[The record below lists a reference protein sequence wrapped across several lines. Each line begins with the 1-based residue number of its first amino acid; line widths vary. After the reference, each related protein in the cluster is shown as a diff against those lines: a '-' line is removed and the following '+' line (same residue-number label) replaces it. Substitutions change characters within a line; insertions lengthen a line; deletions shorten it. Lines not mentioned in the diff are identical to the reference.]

1 MVNLRK
7 DADSARS
14 GAALPAGEPKRR
26 LEPGSMNCDVLVVG
40 AGPAGSTAALT
51 CAALGLR
58 TVLLEEH
65 PEVGH
70 PVHCTG
76 KLSAHA
82 FKRFGLPSS
91 LAQNALRGAALHAP
105 DGSVARVRRASVD
118 SYLVDRAELDRYL
131 AEQASS
137 SGAEVLVGARARTVV
152 RNGGRG
158 IRAGGAAD
166 GGLRVEVEQ
175 GRTRF
180 AITTPLV
187 IDAEGAAPVL
197 PPQLGLAPRR
207 AFVHGL
213 QYDLEGAAIEQEDA
227 PDLYFGWSV
236 APGFFGWFMPTGG
249 GRGRLGVAVD
259 PQWATRPPIHYLE
272 ALRTAHPA
280 ASPRLRN
287 ARILRRLAGRI
298 PILGQRR
305 PTYTDGMLV
314 IGDAAGQVKATSG
327 GGIYFAMQA
336 GEIAGRAAARYLGSA
351 ADGHGAR
358 GRDAGAAFDRGARGA
373 LEGYEREWR
382 AAFGREVLFT
392 TIARQ
397 ALNRLSD
404 RHISTIIRALAGD
417 SGLRRAVEEHG
428 DTQYQS
434 RLMRPLLVSAVWAGL
449 RDLRLAPTV
458 LAALGAAMLSVWSDG
473 GAPSPARTWSVS

>member
-1 MVNLRK
+1 MF
-7 DADSARS
+7 
-14 GAALPAGEPKRR
+14 
-26 LEPGSMNCDVLVVG
+26 CDVLVVG
-40 AGPAGSTAALT
+40 AGPAGSTAART
-51 CAALGLR
+51 CAALGMR

-65 PEVGH
+65 PEIGH
-70 PVHCTG
+70 PTHCTG

-82 FKRFGLPSS
+82 FRRFGLPASM
-91 LAQNALRGAALHAP
+91 AQNALRGAALHAP
-105 DGSVARVRRASVD
+105 DGSVARVRRACVD
-118 SYLVDRAELDRYL
+118 SYLVDRAALDRHL

-137 SGAEVLVGARARTVV
+137 SGAEVLVGARARNVV
-152 RNGGRG
+152 RTDGATAGATAGVTTGTLRIEVDRG
-158 IRAGGAAD
+158 S
-166 GGLRVEVEQ
+166 
-175 GRTRF
+175 TRL
-180 AITTPLV
+180 AITTALV
-187 IDAEGAAPVL
+187 IDAEGAAPIL

-213 QYDLEGAAIEQEDA
+213 QYDVEGAAIEQEDA
-227 PDLYFGWSV
+227 PDLYFGWNV

-249 GRGRLGVAVD
+249 TTGRLGVAVD
-259 PQWATRPPIHYLE
+259 PRWAAQSPIHYLE
-272 ALRTAHPA
+272 GLRTVHPA

-287 ARILRRLAGRI
+287 ARIVRRFAGRI
-298 PILGQRR
+298 PILGQRW

-336 GEIAGRAAARYLGSA
+336 GEIAGRAAARYLGARA
-351 ADGHGAR
+351 AS
-358 GRDAGAAFDRGARGA
+358 DAGTAYNAGARGA
-373 LEGYEREWR
+373 LAGYEREWR

-392 TIARQ
+392 TVVRQ

-404 RHISTIIRALAGD
+404 RHVSTIIRTLARD
-417 SGLRRAVEEHG
+417 DGLRRAVEEHG

-434 RLMRPLLVSAVWAGL
+434 RLLRPVLVSGVRAGL

-473 GAPSPARTWSVS
+473 GAPSPARTWSAS

>member
-1 MVNLRK
+1 MI
-7 DADSARS
+7 
-14 GAALPAGEPKRR
+14 
-26 LEPGSMNCDVLVVG
+26 CDVLVVG
-40 AGPAGSTAALT
+40 AGPAGSTAART

-65 PEVGH
+65 PKVGD

-91 LAQNALRGAALHAP
+91 LAQNELRGAALHAP
-105 DGSVARVRRASVD
+105 DGSVARVRRVSVD
-118 SYLVDRAELDRYL
+118 SYLVDRAALDRHL
-131 AEQASS
+131 AEQASL
-137 SGAEVLVGARARTVV
+137 SGAEVIVGARARTVV
-152 RNGGRG
+152 RNGG
-158 IRAGGAAD
+158 
-166 GGLRVEVEQ
+166 LRVEVER
-175 GRTRF
+175 GRTRLV
-180 AITTPLV
+180 ITTPLV
-187 IDAEGAAPVL
+187 IDAEGATPVL

-207 AFVHGL
+207 ALVHGL

-227 PDLYFGWSV
+227 PDLYFGWNV

-259 PQWATRPPIHYLE
+259 PRWATRAPIHYLE
-272 ALRTAHPA
+272 GLRTVHPT
-280 ASPRLRN
+280 ASPRLRH
-287 ARILRRLAGRI
+287 AKIVRRLAGRI
-298 PILGQRR
+298 PILGRRR
-305 PTYTDGMLV
+305 PTYADGMLV

-336 GEIAGRAAARYLGSA
+336 GEIAGRAAARYLGS
-351 ADGHGAR
+351 
-358 GRDAGAAFDRGARGA
+358 GARGA
-373 LEGYEREWR
+373 LAGYEREWR
-382 AAFGREVLFT
+382 AAFGREILFT
-392 TIARQ
+392 TIARG

-434 RLMRPLLVSAVWAGL
+434 RLLRPVLVSAVRAGL

-473 GAPSPARTWSVS
+473 GAPSPARTWSAS

>member
-7 DADSARS
+7 DAGSARS
-14 GAALPAGEPKRR
+14 GAALPAGEPRR
-26 LEPGSMNCDVLVVG
+26 WHEPGSMICDVLVVG
-40 AGPAGSTAALT
+40 AGPAGSTAART
-51 CAALGLR
+51 CSTLGLR

-91 LAQNALRGAALHAP
+91 LAQNALRGASLHAP

-118 SYLVDRAELDRYL
+118 SYLVDRAALDRYL
-131 AEQASS
+131 AEQASL
-137 SGAEVLVGARARTVV
+137 SGVEVLVGARARTVT
-152 RNGGRG
+152 
-158 IRAGGAAD
+158 RAS
-166 GGLRVEVEQ
+166 GGLRVEVER

-180 AITTPLV
+180 VITTPLV
-187 IDAEGAAPVL
+187 IDAEGAVPVL

-207 AFVHGL
+207 ALVHGL
-213 QYDLEGAAIEQEDA
+213 QYDVEGAAIEQEDA
-227 PDLYFGWSV
+227 PDLYFGWNV

-259 PQWATRPPIHYLE
+259 PRWAGRPPIHYLE
-272 ALRTAHPA
+272 GLRTVHPA
-280 ASPRLRN
+280 ASPRLRH
-287 ARILRRLAGRI
+287 AKIVRRLAGRI
-298 PILGQRR
+298 PILGRRR
-305 PTYTDGMLV
+305 PTYADGMLV

-336 GEIAGRAAARYLGSA
+336 GEIAGRAAARYLG
-351 ADGHGAR
+351 
-358 GRDAGAAFDRGARGA
+358 AGAASHRGAASDAGEASDRGARGA
-373 LEGYEREWR
+373 LAGYEREWR

-417 SGLRRAVEEHG
+417 DGLRRAVEEHG

-434 RLMRPLLVSAVWAGL
+434 RLLRPVLVSAVRAGL

-473 GAPSPARTWSVS
+473 GAPSPARTWSAS

>member
-1 MVNLRK
+1 M
-7 DADSARS
+7 
-14 GAALPAGEPKRR
+14 R
-26 LEPGSMNCDVLVVG
+26 LEPGSMTCDVLVVG
-40 AGPAGSTAALT
+40 AGPAGSTAART

-58 TVLLEEH
+58 TVMLEEH
-65 PEVGH
+65 PEIGH

-118 SYLVDRAELDRYL
+118 SYLVDRAALDRHL

-158 IRAGGAAD
+158 PVAGAATAVAAS
-166 GGLRVEVEQ
+166 GGLRVEVDR
-175 GRTRF
+175 GRTRLV
-180 AITTPLV
+180 ITTPLI
-187 IDAEGAAPVL
+187 IDAEGVAPVL

-207 AFVHGL
+207 ALVHGL
-213 QYDLEGAAIEQEDA
+213 QYDVEGAAIEQEDA
-227 PDLYFGWSV
+227 PDLYFGWNV

-259 PQWATRPPIHYLE
+259 PRWATRAPLHYLE

-280 ASPRLRN
+280 ASPRLRH
-287 ARILRRLAGRI
+287 ARIVRRLAGRI
-298 PILGQRR
+298 PILGRRR
-305 PTYTDGMLV
+305 PTFTDGMIV

-336 GEIAGRAAARYLGSA
+336 GEIAGRAAARYLG
-351 ADGHGAR
+351 
-358 GRDAGAAFDRGARGA
+358 AGAASGRGAEFDRGALGA
-373 LEGYEREWR
+373 LAGYEREWR

-392 TIARQ
+392 TIARK

-417 SGLRRAVEEHG
+417 GGLRRAVEEHG

-434 RLMRPLLVSAVWAGL
+434 RLLRPLLVSAVRAGV

-473 GAPSPARTWSVS
+473 SAPSPARTWSIS

>member
-1 MVNLRK
+1 MNLRN
-7 DADSARS
+7 DAGSARS
-14 GAALPAGEPKRR
+14 GVGLPAGEPKRR
-26 LEPGSMNCDVLVVG
+26 HEPGSMICDVLVVG
-40 AGPAGSTAALT
+40 AGPAGSTAART

-65 PEVGH
+65 PEVGD

-82 FKRFGLPSS
+82 FKRFGLLSS
-91 LAQNALRGAALHAP
+91 LAQNELRGAALHAP
-105 DGSVARVRRASVD
+105 DGSVARVRRVSVD
-118 SYLVDRAELDRYL
+118 SYLVDRAALDRHL
-131 AEQASS
+131 AEQASL
-137 SGAEVLVGARARTVV
+137 SGAEVIVGARARTVV
-152 RNGGRG
+152 RNGG
-158 IRAGGAAD
+158 
-166 GGLRVEVEQ
+166 LRVEVER
-175 GRTRF
+175 GRTRLV
-180 AITTPLV
+180 ITTPLV
-187 IDAEGAAPVL
+187 IDAEGATPVL

-207 AFVHGL
+207 ALVHGL

-227 PDLYFGWSV
+227 PDLYFGWNV

-259 PQWATRPPIHYLE
+259 PRWATRAPIHYLE
-272 ALRTAHPA
+272 GLRTVHPT
-280 ASPRLRN
+280 ASPRLRH
-287 ARILRRLAGRI
+287 AKIVRRLAGRI
-298 PILGQRR
+298 PILGRRR
-305 PTYTDGMLV
+305 PTYADGMLV

-336 GEIAGRAAARYLGSA
+336 GEIAGRAAARYLG
-351 ADGHGAR
+351 
-358 GRDAGAAFDRGARGA
+358 AGAASGTGAASDRGAASDAGEASDRGARGA
-373 LEGYEREWR
+373 LAGYEREWR
-382 AAFGREVLFT
+382 AAFGREILFT
-392 TIARQ
+392 TIARG

-404 RHISTIIRALAGD
+404 RHISTIIRELAGD

-434 RLMRPLLVSAVWAGL
+434 RLLRPVLVSAVRAGL

-473 GAPSPARTWSVS
+473 GAPSPARTWSAS